1 MRDDL
6 IAALQ
11 PLVQRVRTDVTAIRG
26 DRGPQWTRDVLTPER
41 LAKHLNGGP
50 VRGVCPIKAGEDV
63 TMVAV
68 LDLDSHK
75 GASTWQ
81 EMVDA
86 ADEVSGALLMRGILA
101 NPWRSGGGNGVH
113 LILMWDEPQDAYSV
127 RQELIEALA
136 DCGYTNGTGG
146 VSKHQIEVFP
156 KQDSVEID
164 RFGNQFFLPLGGKS
178 EPLIPALGYDPG
190 GREAAV
196 GMRWLISEPVAKRER
211 PARPAPGAMVVA
223 DGGMLDRAL
232 FSIPNDLEDRDAWFT
247 LMCAYKEGGGD
258 KEVARQWTQ
267 QHASYTDE
275 GFDGPWDSIVVGKPG
290 GTPVDHLFRLAEGRG
305 FSEHL
310 DDLFEAPPPSVLE
323 TPEPQPMPIFD
334 RDKDVIRISVT
345 NTVRAVSRG
354 DITGLEI
361 RHDIFRDE
369 MMVSRPGVDEWRPLG
384 DADMVAMRMELERIG
399 FKTAPK
405 ELARDAAVLVA
416 SRNQFDTAIL
426 WASRLRWDGVP
437 RVEHFMVDYLGC
449 DDTPYTRAVGRYLW
463 TAMAGRCMSPGVQ
476 VDMAPILH
484 GGQGLRKSSL
494 IRALVPS
501 DEFFAEVDFNAKEED
516 TVRNLRGV
524 LVAELAELSGLHTK
538 ALEGIKKFMTRRVEK
553 WVPKYKEFSTYF
565 HRRVVFVGSTNE
577 GEILAD
583 STGNR
588 RWLPVDVTRADV
600 EAVERDRDQLWAEGV
615 ALFTAGGVDWQEAE
629 KLAAGEH
636 DHYRIED
643 AWEPAVQAWLAA
655 ESLELDDEAKTR
667 NGDKPLTTAQVLQG
681 AINMPVA
688 QVDVLAK
695 KRTVQVMSA
704 LGYVSKSVRI
714 PAEEKPVRRWV
725 KK

>member
-1 MRDDL
+1 MSADL
-6 IAALQ
+6 LKALE
-11 PLVQRVRTDVTAIRG
+11 PIVRRVRTDVSAVK
-26 DRGPQWTRDVLTPER
+26 GPAGVSWTRDELTPAR

-50 VRGVCPIKAGEDV
+50 ARGAALIKPGENT
-63 TMVAV
+63 TMIAV

-75 GASTWQ
+75 GESSWD
-81 EMVDA
+81 EMVVVAGDL
-86 ADEVSGALLMRGILA
+86 VGALVMRGMPA
-101 NPWRSGGGNGVH
+101 NPWRSGGGKGIH
-113 LILMWDEPQDAYSV
+113 LIMLWDDPQDAFSV
-127 RQELIEALA
+127 RSELVEVL
-136 DCGYTNGTGG
+136 GELGFKNGSGG
-146 VSKHQIEVFP
+146 VSRGEIEVFP
-156 KQDSVEID
+156 KQNSVPTGG
-164 RFGNQFFLPLGGKS
+164 FGNQFFLPLGGQS
-178 EPLIPALGYDPG
+178 EPLIPALGYEAAG
-190 GREAAV
+190 KEAAV
-196 GMRWLISEPVAKRER
+196 GLPWLISAPVVKREMPVR
-211 PARPAPGAMVVA
+211 PPATLRVEDHALLDKALWAVPNNIDSR
-223 DGGMLDRAL
+223 DG
-232 FSIPNDLEDRDAWFT
+232 WFA

-258 KEVARQWTQ
+258 KETARAWTA
-267 QHASYTDE
+267 QHDSYTDH
-275 GFDGPWDSIVVGKPG
+275 GFDGPWDSISVGKPG
-290 GTPVDHLFRLAEGRG
+290 GTPVDYLFRVAESAG
-305 FSEHL
+305 FSDHI
-310 DDLFEAPPPSVLE
+310 DDLFEVMLAAPSE
-323 TPEPQPMPIFD
+323 PEPRPTFD
-334 RDKDVIRISVT
+334 MDAKGKEIRITVT
-345 NTVRAVSRG
+345 NTVRAVARP
-354 DITGLEI
+354 DMTGLQI
-361 RHDIFRDE
+361 RHDLFRDE
-369 MMVSRPGVDEWRPLG
+369 VMVSRPGVDEWRPLS
-384 DADMVAMRMELERIG
+384 DADMVALRMELEHIG
-399 FKTAPK
+399 FKSAPK

-426 WASRLRWDGVP
+426 WASKLRWDGVP
-437 RVEHFMVDYLGC
+437 RVERFMVDYLGC
-449 DDTPYTRAVGRYLW
+449 EDKAYTRAVGRYLW
-463 TAMAGRCMSPGVQ
+463 TAMAGRCMNPGVQ

-588 RWLPVDVTRADV
+588 RWLPVDVTKADV

-615 ALFTAGGVDWQEAE
+615 ALFAAGGVDWQDAE

-643 AWEPAVQAWLAA
+643 AWEPAVRAWLAA